1 MLIQVNYMA
10 RIGILAPNAVMCCL
24 LHDNT
29 ERDVLQ
35 GCNTKMSQLGHY
47 ETIHT
52 DRNVHWERS
61 SRVNPRE
68 IAIIN
73 KV

>member
-1 MLIQVNYMA
+1 MHYMVMRLLI
-10 RIGILAPNAVMCCL
+10 
-24 LHDNT
+24 
-29 ERDVLQ
+29 
-35 GCNTKMSQLGHY
+35 KMSQLGHY
-47 ETIHT
+47 ETIRT